1 MDVYSAH
8 CFLRKDGKIIF
19 EGERERERLLV
30 AIDADETSILFL
42 ISINAIC
49 LSHTF
54 MQSSVLLLRTLSL
67 RLQNHYSIIPDS
79 NYLFFRE
86 FHLEYLNFYRPSTIH
101 INYTQTKVHVC

>member
-49 LSHTF
+49 FSHTF
-54 MQSSVLLLRTLSL
+54 MQSSVLLLRTCL

-86 FHLEYLNFYRPSTIH
+86 FHLEYLNFYRSSTIH